1 MKKMILTLIVA
12 LLALNLPAQTMAFTA
27 IEVKAKPFTQKDIS
41 ESFDKVFEGV
51 EMNNGGVVLER
62 FIAGRRDGMTH
73 RIVFLYTLGEELMD
87 EDAISPDK
95 NAVFWGKMRN
105 YVEEWGNSYSG
116 RMKSWKEGDT
126 EKMPLVHIWNIS
138 PENPAAFKKGHDK
151 IVDEF
156 ADDFKDRIVGFGTYD
171 IGMPE
176 GASHWI
182 AVTGE
187 DGEDHLMLY
196 DKLENEKKFVEF
208 AQERGSFEIIKDFSV
223 RILKRK

>member
-1 MKKMILTLIVA
+1 
-12 LLALNLPAQTMAFTA
+12 
-27 IEVKAKPFTQKDIS
+27 
-41 ESFDKVFEGV
+41 
-51 EMNNGGVVLER
+51 
-62 FIAGRRDGMTH
+62 
-73 RIVFLYTLGEELMD
+73 
-87 EDAISPDK
+87 
-95 NAVFWGKMRN
+95 MRN

-208 AQERGSFEIIKDFSV
+208 AQERGSFEMIKDFSV